1 MTSVAFQ
8 IGNFKIY
15 WYSICILL
23 AVIVGG
29 YVAIKEAKK
38 YRIPEEFMINL
49 FFYMIPFAYIGARLY
64 YVAFNWEYYS
74 NHTNEIIQI
83 WKGGLAIHG
92 GLIVGLIW
100 LIIYSKKYKIK
111 TLRLTDIV
119 CVGLILAQAIGRWG
133 NFFNQEAHGSEV
145 TLEFLKSLHLPQFII
160 DCMHIDGAYFHPTF
174 LYESLACLIGF
185 IILLIFRRRRY
196 TKIGQTTSLYL
207 ILYGVIRF
215 FIEGLRTDSLMLGN
229 FKMAQI
235 VSILM
240 VIIGIIMYIVLN
252 KGSKLENRYNDGELV
267 EDVNF

>member
-1 MTSVAFQ
+1 MSREFIS
-8 IGNFKIY
+8 IGPITIY
-15 WYSICILL
+15 WYSITMLL
-23 AVIVGG
+23 AILSGI
-29 YVAIKEAKK
+29 YLADRESRKMNMSS
-38 YRIPEEFMINL
+38 YFQDLLIPLI
-49 FFYMIPFAYIGARLY
+49 ISGIIGARLY
-64 YVAFNWEYYS
+64 YVIFNFSVYKNDFISIFKIWE
-74 NHTNEIIQI
+74 
-83 WKGGLAIHG
+83 GGLAIYG
-92 GLIVGLIW
+92 A
-100 LIIYSKKYKIK
+100 IIAGFLTIIYYSKKKNQSILK
-111 TLRLTDIV
+111 TIDLLIPS
-119 CVGLILAQAIGRWG
+119 LILAQAIGRWG

-160 DCMHIDGAYFHPTF
+160 DGMHIDGAYFHPTF

>member
-1 MTSVAFQ
+1 
-8 IGNFKIY
+8 
-15 WYSICILL
+15 
-23 AVIVGG
+23 
-29 YVAIKEAKK
+29 
-38 YRIPEEFMINL
+38 
-49 FFYMIPFAYIGARLY
+49 
-64 YVAFNWEYYS
+64 
-74 NHTNEIIQI
+74 
-83 WKGGLAIHG
+83 
-92 GLIVGLIW
+92 
-100 LIIYSKKYKIK
+100 
-111 TLRLTDIV
+111 
-119 CVGLILAQAIGRWG
+119 
-133 NFFNQEAHGSEV
+133 
-145 TLEFLKSLHLPQFII
+145 
-160 DCMHIDGAYFHPTF
+160 MHIDGAYFHPTF

-215 FIEGLRTDSLMLGN
+215 FMEGLRTDSLMLGN

>member
-23 AVIVGG
+23 AVIIGG

-92 GLIVGLIW
+92 GLIVGLI
-100 LIIYSKKYKIK
+100 
-111 TLRLTDIV
+111 
-119 CVGLILAQAIGRWG
+119 LAQAIGRWG

-160 DCMHIDGAYFHPTF
+160 DGMHIDGAYFHPTF

-215 FIEGLRTDSLMLGN
+215 FMEGLRTDSLMLGN